1 MLIDADAI
9 SRALTASGGAAIPA
23 IALQLGAEFIT
34 AQGALDR
41 DRMREKAF
49 ADPTVK
55 RQLESI
61 IHPLVGKTCLEQAQE
76 AIDQGL
82 RCAVLDIPL
91 LVESGHWRSRLHR
104 IVVIDCEEQTQ
115 IDRVAA
121 RNALPRDAIEKI
133 IRSQATRVQRRAV
146 ADAVIFNDRA
156 DLASI
161 ERQINRLADLYAL

>member
-41 DRMREKAF
+41 DRMRERAF
-49 ADPTVK
+49 ADPAAK

-61 IHPLVGKTCLEQAQE
+61 IHPLVGKICLEQAQK

-115 IDRVAA
+115 IHRVAA
-121 RNALPRDAIEKI
+121 RNALPREAIEKI
-133 IRSQATRVQRRAV
+133 IRSQATRAQRRSA

-156 DLASI
+156 DLASL
-161 ERQINRLADLYAL
+161 EGQVNRLADLYAL